1 MTLSAIAVRVEG
13 IGGYSEPGIGD
24 RNCGVTST
32 AGGRVRRRKVGIVGM
47 VGRGEVDIVGIV
59 RRGKGNGSCAG
70 LAPSMPPLL
79 VG

>member
-1 MTLSAIAVRVEG
+1 MAGIGTMLEYALCNDCKGMVGG

-32 AGGRVRRRKVGIVGM
+32 EGDGR
-47 VGRGEVDIVGIV
+47 V

-70 LAPSMPPLL
+70 LAPHPMPPLL